1 MNREQ
6 FEHTVRA
13 AGALLGIS
21 EVLVIESQ
29 ALHANMSGA
38 LPDEASRSVE
48 LDVEVFEDAEGRGA
62 DVIDGSIGE
71 ASMFHATFRSIL
83 KPPFCEFERCATRKS
98 NLGTRG

>member
-13 AGALLGIS
+13 AGAVLGIS
-21 EVLVIESQ
+21 EVLVIGSQ
-29 ALHANMSGA
+29 ALHGSMPGA

-48 LDVEVFEDAEGRGA
+48 VHVAVLDDVEGRLA

-71 ASMFHATFRSIL
+71 ASMFHATFGYYAHGVAETTAVL
-83 KPPFCEFERCATRKS
+83 P
-98 NLGTRG
+98 GG